1 MASLNGISMNT
12 NLIFNKT
19 HWHLRE
25 HLKIPSSFQSCNQ
38 VRGEILCFWGHYFL
52 QELGSRVAVGAAMGI
67 QGAESGKENL
77 WTVDQ
82 TSKLTPVG
90 LLAHL
95 WTWGGGVLRQILH
108 LVSFSKYI
116 GIPTALRTRG

>member
-1 MASLNGISMNT
+1 
-12 NLIFNKT
+12 
-19 HWHLRE
+19 
-25 HLKIPSSFQSCNQ
+25 
-38 VRGEILCFWGHYFL
+38 
-52 QELGSRVAVGAAMGI
+52 MGI

-95 WTWGGGVLRQILH
+95 WTWGGGGVLTQTLQ

-116 GIPTALRTRG
+116 GIPTALWTRGWVLTPGAHFLGERQIMNMEMNKYANKIIPRDSMYFGESQRGKWDPCVHGG

>member
-1 MASLNGISMNT
+1 
-12 NLIFNKT
+12 
-19 HWHLRE
+19 
-25 HLKIPSSFQSCNQ
+25 
-38 VRGEILCFWGHYFL
+38 
-52 QELGSRVAVGAAMGI
+52 MGI

-95 WTWGGGVLRQILH
+95 WTWGGGGSSHRLCSLFH
-108 LVSFSKYI
+108 SAN
-116 GIPTALRTRG
+116 T